1 MKGRDKTMDQVDVL
15 IIGAGVVGLAVAAE
29 LSKQF
34 NDISLVLL
42 ERHSKFGQETS
53 SRNSEVIHA
62 GIYYPTG
69 SLKAKLCVEGNRRLY
84 QFCQEWEIPHQRI
97 GKFIIARNEKEIP
110 ALESLLAQG
119 QMNGVKDLELLDR
132 DQISELEPNI
142 RAVAALLSPSTGIID
157 SHKLMLR
164 FEWLALEQG
173 AIIAYNHEVIGV
185 ATKGNGYYVTYLN
198 PAGQLE
204 SIHCRWLIN
213 CAGLNSD
220 QIFSFLGTKIDDIGY
235 RIYPCKGE
243 YFSVPN
249 NKSALVSRLIYPPP
263 LKELEGL
270 GIHATKTL
278 DGRLRF
284 GPNAFYVEKLDYGVN
299 EDHAQDFY
307 KAASTYMPFLEP
319 TDLQPD
325 MAGIRPKIQA
335 PGAPFCDFIV
345 CHEVERG
352 FEGVINLIGI
362 ESPGLTSSLTL
373 AEMVRGII
381 H

>member
-1 MKGRDKTMDQVDVL
+1 MEKVDLL

-34 NDISLVLL
+34 NDKSLVLL
-42 ERHSKFGQETS
+42 EQHSKFGQETS
-53 SRNSEVIHA
+53 SRNSEVIHS

-69 SLKAKLCVEGNRRLY
+69 SLKAKLCVEGNQRLY
-84 QFCQEWEIPHQRI
+84 QFCREWEIPHKRL
-97 GKFIIARNEKEIP
+97 GKLIIARDENEIP
-110 ALESLLAQG
+110 ALESILAQG
-119 QMNGVKDLELLDR
+119 RKNGVTDLELLDR
-132 DQISELEPNI
+132 DQITKLEPNI
-142 RAVAALLSPSTGIID
+142 RAVSAILSPSTGIID

-164 FEWLALEQG
+164 LEWMALAQG
-173 AIIAYNHEVIGV
+173 AIVAYNHKVIGV
-185 ATKGNGYYVTYLN
+185 DSTGNGYCVTYRN

-220 QIFSFLGTKIDDIGY
+220 QIFSLLGMNVDDIGY

-243 YFSVPN
+243 YFSVSN
-249 NKSALVSRLIYPPP
+249 TKSALVTRLIYPPP
-263 LKELEGL
+263 LKDLKGL

-284 GPNAFYVEKLDYGVN
+284 GPNAFYVETLDYDVN
-299 EDHAQDFY
+299 EDHAQEFY
-307 KAASTYMPFLEP
+307 KAANTYLPFLEF

-325 MAGIRPKIQA
+325 MAGIRPKIQG
-335 PGAPFCDFIV
+335 PGDPVRDFIV
-345 CHEVERG
+345 CHEVDRG
-352 FEGVINLIGI
+352 FEGLINLIGI
-362 ESPGLTSSLTL
+362 ESPGLTSSLAL
-373 AEMVRGII
+373 ARLVRDFI

>member
-1 MKGRDKTMDQVDVL
+1 MEKVDVL
-15 IIGAGVVGLAVAAE
+15 IIGGGVVGLAVAAE
-29 LSKQF
+29 LSRRF
-34 NDISLVLL
+34 NDISLVLI

-84 QFCQEWEIPHQRI
+84 RFCQEWEIPYQRI
-97 GKFIIARNEKEIP
+97 EKLIIARNEKEIP

-119 QMNGVKDLELLDR
+119 QKNGVKDLILLDR
-132 DQISELEPNI
+132 DQITELEPNI
-142 RAVAALLSPSTGIID
+142 KATTAILSPSTGIID
-157 SHKLMLR
+157 SHKLMSTLER
-164 FEWLALEQG
+164 LALEQG

-185 ATKGNGYYVTYLN
+185 VPKGNAYDVTYLN
-198 PAGQLE
+198 PTGQLE
-204 SIHCRWLIN
+204 SINTHWLIN

-220 QIFSFLGTKIDDIGY
+220 QIFSFLGANIDDIGY

-243 YFSVPN
+243 YFSVSN
-249 NKSALVSRLIYPPP
+249 TKSALVSRLIYPPP
-263 LKELEGL
+263 LKELAGL

-284 GPNAFYVEKLDYGVN
+284 GPNAFYVDELDYAVN
-299 EDHAQDFY
+299 EDHAQEFY
-307 KAASTYMPFLEP
+307 NIVNTYMPFLEY
-319 TDLQPD
+319 TDLHPD

-335 PGAPFCDFIV
+335 PGDPFRDFIV

-352 FEGVINLIGI
+352 FEGLINLIGI
-362 ESPGLTSSLTL
+362 ESPGLTSSLTI
-373 AEMVRGII
+373 AEIVSDFIG
-381 H
+381 

>member
-1 MKGRDKTMDQVDVL
+1 MEKVEIL
-15 IIGAGVVGLAVAAE
+15 IIGAGVVGLAIAAE

-34 NDISLVLL
+34 DDGSVVLL

-69 SLKAKLCVEGNRRLY
+69 SLKAKLCVEGNQKLY
-84 QFCQEWEIPHQRI
+84 QFCQEWEIPHKRI
-97 GKFIIARNEKEIP
+97 GKLIIARNEEEIP
-110 ALESLLAQG
+110 ALESILTQG
-119 QMNGVKDLELLDR
+119 RKNGVNDLELLDK
-132 DQISELEPNI
+132 DQIAKLEPNI
-142 RAVAALLSPSTGIID
+142 RAAAGLLSPSTGIID

-164 FEWLALEQG
+164 LEWLALAQG
-173 AIIAYNHEVIGV
+173 AIVAYNHKVIGINP
-185 ATKGNGYYVTYLN
+185 KGDGYHVTYHN

-213 CAGLNSD
+213 CAGLTSD
-220 QIFSFLGTKIDDIGY
+220 QIFSFLGINIDDIGY

-243 YFSVPN
+243 YFSVSN
-249 NKSALVSRLIYPPP
+249 TKSALVSRLIYPPP
-263 LKELEGL
+263 LKDLKGL
-270 GIHATKTL
+270 GIHATKAL

-284 GPNAFYVEKLDYGVN
+284 GPNAIYTETLDYDVN
-299 EDHAQDFY
+299 EDHAQEFY
-307 KAASTYMPFLEP
+307 NAVNTYMPFLKSA
-319 TDLQPD
+319 DFHPD

-335 PGAPFCDFIV
+335 PGDPIRDFIV

-352 FEGVINLIGI
+352 FEGLINLIGI

-373 AEMVRGII
+373 AEMVKDLI

>member
-1 MKGRDKTMDQVDVL
+1 MEKVDVL
-15 IIGAGVVGLAVAAE
+15 IIGAGVVGLAIAAE

-34 NDISLVLL
+34 DNRSILLL

-69 SLKAKLCVEGNRRLY
+69 SLKAKLCVEGNPLLY
-84 QFCQEWEIPHQRI
+84 QFCQEWKIPHQRI
-97 GKFIIARNEKEIP
+97 GKLIIARNENEVP
-110 ALESLLAQG
+110 ALESILAQG
-119 QMNGVKDLELLDR
+119 QKNGVTDLELLANA
-132 DQISELEPNI
+132 QILKLEPNI
-142 RAVAALLSPSTGIID
+142 RAVAAILSPSTGIID

-164 FEWLALEQG
+164 LEWMALEQG
-173 AIIAYNHEVIGV
+173 AIIAYNHELIGV
-185 ATKGNGYYVTYLN
+185 DSIGNGYSVTYRN
-198 PAGQLE
+198 PSGQQE
-204 SIHCRWLIN
+204 SIHCQWLIN

-220 QIFSFLGTKIDDIGY
+220 QIFSCLGINIDDIGY

-243 YFSVPN
+243 YFCVSN
-249 NKSALVSRLIYPPP
+249 TKSALVSRLIYPPP

-284 GPNAFYVEKLDYGVN
+284 GPNAIYVDKLDYGVN
-299 EDHAQDFY
+299 EDHAQEFY
-307 KAASTYMPFLEP
+307 NAVNTYLPFLNYS
-319 TDLQPD
+319 DLLPD

-335 PGAPFCDFIV
+335 PGDPFCDFIV

-352 FEGVINLIGI
+352 FEGLINLIGI
-362 ESPGLTSSLTL
+362 ESPGLTSSLSL
-373 AEMVRGII
+373 AKRVSSLM
-381 H
+381 

>member
-1 MKGRDKTMDQVDVL
+1 MEKVEIL
-15 IIGAGVVGLAVAAE
+15 IIGAGVIGLAIAAE

-34 NDISLVLL
+34 DDGSVVLL

-69 SLKAKLCVEGNRRLY
+69 SLKAQLCVEGNQKLY
-84 QFCQEWEIPHQRI
+84 QFCHEWEIPHKRI
-97 GKFIIARNEKEIP
+97 GKLIIARNEEEIP
-110 ALESLLAQG
+110 ALESILAQG
-119 QMNGVKDLELLDR
+119 RKNGVNDLELLDK
-132 DQISELEPNI
+132 DQITKLEPNI
-142 RAVAALLSPSTGIID
+142 RAAAGLFSPSTGIID

-164 FEWLALEQG
+164 LEWLALAQG
-173 AIIAYNHEVIGV
+173 SIVAYNHKVIGINP
-185 ATKGNGYYVTYLN
+185 KGHGYHVTYHN

-220 QIFSFLGTKIDDIGY
+220 QIFSFLGINIDDIGY

-243 YFSVPN
+243 YFSVSN
-249 NKSALVSRLIYPPP
+249 TKSALVSRLIYPPP
-263 LKELEGL
+263 LKDLKGL
-270 GIHATKTL
+270 GIHATKAL

-284 GPNAFYVEKLDYGVN
+284 GPNAIYTETLHYDVN
-299 EDHAQDFY
+299 EDHAQEFY
-307 KAASTYMPFLEP
+307 NAVNTYMPFLKP
-319 TDLQPD
+319 TDFHPD

-335 PGAPFCDFIV
+335 PGAPIRDFIV

-352 FEGVINLIGI
+352 FEGLINLIGI

-373 AEMVRGII
+373 AEMVKDLI

>member
-1 MKGRDKTMDQVDVL
+1 ML

-29 LSKQF
+29 LSKEF
-34 NDISLVLL
+34 NDRSLVLL

-69 SLKAKLCVEGNRRLY
+69 SLKAKLCVEGNHLLY
-84 QFCQEWEIPHQRI
+84 QFCQEWGIPHQQI
-97 GKFIIARNEKEIP
+97 GKLIIARNEKEIQ
-110 ALESLLAQG
+110 ALESILAQG
-119 QMNGVKDLELLDR
+119 QKNGVTDLVLLDK
-132 DQISELEPNI
+132 DQITKLEPNI
-142 RAVAALLSPSTGIID
+142 RATAAILSPSTGIID

-164 FEWLALEQG
+164 LEWMAIEQG
-173 AIIAYNHEVIGV
+173 AIIAYNHELIGV
-185 ATKGNGYYVTYLN
+185 DSKGNGYCVTYRN

-204 SIHCRWLIN
+204 SIHCNWLIN

-220 QIFSFLGTKIDDIGY
+220 QIFSCLGINIDDIGY
-235 RIYPCKGE
+235 RIHPCKGE
-243 YFSVPN
+243 YFCVSN
-249 NKSALVSRLIYPPP
+249 SKSALVSRLIYPPP

-284 GPNAFYVEKLDYGVN
+284 GPNAIYVDKLDYDVD
-299 EDHAQDFY
+299 EDHAQEFY
-307 KAASTYMPFLEP
+307 NSVNTYLPFLKYS
-319 TDLQPD
+319 DLHPD

-335 PGAPFCDFIV
+335 PGDPFRDFIV

-352 FEGVINLIGI
+352 FEGLINLIGI

-373 AEMVRGII
+373 AKMVRSLIDQI
-381 H
+381 DLI

>member
-1 MKGRDKTMDQVDVL
+1 MDKVDVL

-29 LSKQF
+29 LSEQF
-34 NDISLVLL
+34 DDKSLVLL

-69 SLKAKLCVEGNRRLY
+69 SLKAKLCVEGNRSLY

-97 GKFIIARNEKEIP
+97 EKLIIARTETEIP
-110 ALESLLAQG
+110 ALESVLAQG
-119 QMNGVKDLELLDR
+119 RKNGVTNLEQLDK
-132 DQISELEPNI
+132 DQITKLEPNI
-142 RAVAALLSPSTGIID
+142 RAVAAILSPSTGIID

-164 FEWLALEQG
+164 LEWMALEQG

-185 ATKGNGYYVTYLN
+185 ESKGNGYSVTYRN
-198 PAGQLE
+198 PSGQLE

-213 CAGLNSD
+213 CAGLLSD
-220 QIFSFLGTKIDDIGY
+220 QIVSHLGMNVDDIGY

-243 YFSVPN
+243 YFSVSN
-249 NKSALVSRLIYPPP
+249 AKSALVSRLIYPPP
-263 LKELEGL
+263 LKELKGL

-284 GPNAFYVEKLDYGVN
+284 GPNAFYVETLDYTVN
-299 EDHAQDFY
+299 EDHAQEFY
-307 KAASTYMPFLEP
+307 KAANTYLPFLKHS
-319 TDLQPD
+319 DFYPD
-325 MAGIRPKIQA
+325 MAGIRPKIQG
-335 PGAPFCDFIV
+335 PGDPFCDFIV
-345 CHEVERG
+345 RHEVERG
-352 FEGVINLIGI
+352 FEGLINLIGI

-373 AEMVRGII
+373 AMMVRGLISFE
-381 H
+381 

>member
-1 MKGRDKTMDQVDVL
+1 MKGNITVEKVDVL

-34 NDISLVLL
+34 KDKSLVLL

-53 SRNSEVIHA
+53 SRNSEVIHS

-69 SLKAKLCVEGNRRLY
+69 SLKAKLCVEGNQYLY
-84 QFCQEWEIPHQRI
+84 QFCQEWEIPYKRL
-97 GKFIIARNEKEIP
+97 GKLIVARKENEIQ
-110 ALESLLAQG
+110 ALDSILLQG
-119 QMNGVKDLELLDR
+119 QKNGVKDLELLSR
-132 DQISELEPNI
+132 DQITQLEPNI
-142 RAVAALLSPSTGIID
+142 NAIAAILSPSTGILD
-157 SHKLMLR
+157 SHQLMLR
-164 FEWLALEQG
+164 LEWLSIEHG
-173 AIIAYNHEVIGV
+173 AIIAYNHEVIGIDSK
-185 ATKGNGYYVTYLN
+185 ANGYYVTYRN

-220 QIFSFLGTKIDDIGY
+220 QIFSFLGTNVDEIGY

-243 YFSVPN
+243 YFSVSN
-249 NKSALVSRLIYPPP
+249 TQSALVSRLIYPPP
-263 LKELEGL
+263 LKELKGL

-284 GPNAFYVEKLDYGVN
+284 GPNAFYVETLDYDVN
-299 EDHAQDFY
+299 EDHAQEFY
-307 KAASTYMPFLEP
+307 NAVNNYMPFLKY
-319 TDLQPD
+319 TDFQPD

-335 PGAPFCDFIV
+335 PGDPFRDFIV

-352 FEGVINLIGI
+352 FEGLINLIGI
-362 ESPGLTSSLTL
+362 ESPGLTSSLAL
-373 AEMVRGII
+373 AKLVKDFI

>member
-1 MKGRDKTMDQVDVL
+1 MEKVDVL

-29 LSKQF
+29 LSKQA

-53 SRNSEVIHA
+53 SRNSEVIHS

-69 SLKAKLCVEGNRRLY
+69 SLKAKLCVAGNQRLY
-84 QFCQEWEIPHQRI
+84 QFCQKWEIPHKRI
-97 GKFIIARNEKEIP
+97 GKLIIARDDEEIP
-110 ALESLLAQG
+110 ALESILAQG
-119 QMNGVKDLELLDR
+119 RKNGVKDLERLDK
-132 DQISELEPNI
+132 DQITKLEPNI
-142 RAVAALLSPSTGIID
+142 RAVAAILSPSTGIID

-164 FEWLALEQG
+164 LEWLALEQG
-173 AIIAYNHEVIGV
+173 AIIAYNHEVVGV
-185 ATKGNGYYVTYLN
+185 DLKDNGYYVTYRN

-213 CAGLNSD
+213 CAGLFSD
-220 QIFSFLGTKIDDIGY
+220 QIFSFLGVNIDDIGY

-243 YFSVPN
+243 YFCVSN
-249 NKSALVSRLIYPPP
+249 SKSALVSRLIYPLP
-263 LKELEGL
+263 LKELKGL

-278 DGRLRF
+278 DGRLKF
-284 GPNAFYVEKLDYGVN
+284 GPNAFYVEKLDYAVN
-299 EDHAQDFY
+299 EDHAQEFY
-307 KAASTYMPFLEP
+307 KAANTYMPFLKH
-319 TDLQPD
+319 TDLHPD

-335 PGAPFCDFIV
+335 PGDPFRDFIV
-345 CHEVERG
+345 RHEIERG
-352 FEGVINLIGI
+352 FEGLINLIGI

-373 AEMVRGII
+373 AEMVSGLI

>member
-1 MKGRDKTMDQVDVL
+1 MDKVDVL
-15 IIGAGVVGLAVAAE
+15 IIGGGVIGLAVAAE

-69 SLKAKLCVEGNRRLY
+69 SLKAKLCVEGNQRLY
-84 QFCQEWEIPHQRI
+84 QFCREWEIPHQRI
-97 GKFIIARNEKEIP
+97 GKLIIARNEKEIP

-119 QMNGVKDLELLDR
+119 RKNGVKNLELLNR
-132 DQISELEPNI
+132 DQVALLEPNI
-142 RAVAALLSPSTGIID
+142 SAAAAILSPSTGIID

-164 FEWLALEQG
+164 LEWLALEQG

-185 ATKGNGYYVTYLN
+185 DSKGNGYYVTYLN

-220 QIFSFLGTKIDDIGY
+220 QIFSFLGTNIDDIGY

-243 YFSVPN
+243 YFCVSN
-249 NKSALVSRLIYPPP
+249 TKSTLVSRLIYPPP
-263 LKELEGL
+263 LKGLEGL

-284 GPNAFYVEKLDYGVN
+284 GPNAFYVEKLDYDVN
-299 EDHAQDFY
+299 EDHAQEFY
-307 KAASTYMPFLEP
+307 NTVSTYMPFLEY
-319 TDLQPD
+319 TDFHPD

-335 PGAPFCDFIV
+335 PGGPFRDFIV

-352 FEGVINLIGI
+352 FEGLINLIGI
-362 ESPGLTSSLTL
+362 ESPGLTSSLAI
-373 AEMVRGII
+373 AEVVRDFI

>member
-1 MKGRDKTMDQVDVL
+1 MDVL
-15 IIGAGVVGLAVAAE
+15 IIGGGVVGLAVAAE
-29 LSKQF
+29 LSRRF
-34 NDISLVLL
+34 NDISLVLI

-84 QFCQEWEIPHQRI
+84 RFCQEWEIPYQRI
-97 GKFIIARNEKEIP
+97 EKLIIARNEKEIP

-119 QMNGVKDLELLDR
+119 QKNGVKDLILLDR
-132 DQISELEPNI
+132 DQITELEPNI
-142 RAVAALLSPSTGIID
+142 KATTAILSPSTGIID
-157 SHKLMLR
+157 SHKLMSTLER
-164 FEWLALEQG
+164 LALEQG

-185 ATKGNGYYVTYLN
+185 VPKGNAYDVTYLN
-198 PAGQLE
+198 PTGQLE
-204 SIHCRWLIN
+204 SINTHWLIN

-220 QIFSFLGTKIDDIGY
+220 QIFSFLGANIDDIGY

-243 YFSVPN
+243 YFSVSN
-249 NKSALVSRLIYPPP
+249 TKSALVSRLIYPPP
-263 LKELEGL
+263 LKELAGL

-284 GPNAFYVEKLDYGVN
+284 GPNAFYVDELDYAVN
-299 EDHAQDFY
+299 EDHAQEFY
-307 KAASTYMPFLEP
+307 NIVNTYMPFLEY
-319 TDLQPD
+319 TDLHPD

-335 PGAPFCDFIV
+335 PGDPFRDFIV

-352 FEGVINLIGI
+352 FEGLINLIGI
-362 ESPGLTSSLTL
+362 ESPGLTSSLTI
-373 AEMVRGII
+373 AEIVSDFIG
-381 H
+381 

>member
-1 MKGRDKTMDQVDVL
+1 MEKVEIL
-15 IIGAGVVGLAVAAE
+15 IIGAGVVGLAIAAE

-34 NDISLVLL
+34 NDSSIVLL

-69 SLKAKLCVEGNRRLY
+69 SYKAKLCVEGNQRLY
-84 QFCQEWEIPHQRI
+84 EFCKEWQIPHKRI
-97 GKFIIARNEKEIP
+97 GKLIIARNENEIP
-110 ALESLLAQG
+110 ILESLQIQG
-119 QMNGVKDLELLDR
+119 QRNGISDLELLDK
-132 DQISELEPNI
+132 DQTAKLEPNI
-142 RAVAALLSPSTGIID
+142 KAVAALLSPSTGIIN

-164 FEWLALEQG
+164 LEWSALEHG
-173 AIIAYNHEVIGV
+173 AIIAYNHEVISV
-185 ATKGNGYYVTYLN
+185 NSKGKGYNVTYRN

-220 QIFSFLGTKIDDIGY
+220 QIFSFLGINIDEIGY

-243 YFSVPN
+243 YFSVSN
-249 NKSALVSRLIYPPP
+249 AKSALVSRLIYPPP
-263 LKELEGL
+263 LKELKGL
-270 GIHATKTL
+270 GIHATKSL
-278 DGRLRF
+278 DGKLRF
-284 GPNAFYVEKLDYGVN
+284 GPNAIYSETLDYDVN
-299 EDHAQDFY
+299 EDHAQEFY
-307 KAASTYMPFLEP
+307 NAVNTYMPFLKQ
-319 TDLQPD
+319 TDFHPD

-335 PGAPFCDFIV
+335 PGDPFRDFIV

-352 FEGVINLIGI
+352 FEGLINLIGI

-373 AEMVRGII
+373 AEKVKGLIY
-381 H
+381 

>member
-1 MKGRDKTMDQVDVL
+1 MDKVDVL
-15 IIGAGVVGLAVAAE
+15 IIGGGVVGLAVAAE

-69 SLKAKLCVEGNRRLY
+69 SLKASLCVEGNKRLY
-84 QFCQEWEIPHQRI
+84 QFCKEWDIPHQRI
-97 GKFIIARNEKEIP
+97 EKLVIARNENEIP
-110 ALESLLAQG
+110 ALEVLLAQG
-119 QMNGVKDLELLDR
+119 RMNGVQDLVLLDKN
-132 DQISELEPNI
+132 QITNLEPNI
-142 RAVAALLSPSTGIID
+142 TASAAILSPSTGIID

-164 FEWLALEQG
+164 LEWMALEQG
-173 AIIAYNHEVIGV
+173 AIIAYNHEVIR
-185 ATKGNGYYVTYLN
+185 AEPKGNGYYVTYLN
-198 PAGQLE
+198 PTGQLE
-204 SIHCRWLIN
+204 SIHCQWLIN

-220 QIFSFLGTKIDDIGY
+220 QIFSLLGAKIDDIGY
-235 RIYPCKGE
+235 RIHPCKGE
-243 YFSVPN
+243 YFCVSN
-249 NKSALVSRLIYPPP
+249 TKSALVSRLIYPPP

-284 GPNAFYVEKLDYGVN
+284 GPNAFYVETLDYDVDDN
-299 EDHAQDFY
+299 HAQEFY
-307 KAASTYMPFLEP
+307 NSVNTYLPFLDY

-325 MAGIRPKIQA
+325 MAGIRPKIQG
-335 PGAPFCDFIV
+335 PGEPFRDFIV
-345 CHEVERG
+345 CHEIERG
-352 FEGVINLIGI
+352 FEGLINLIGI

-373 AEMVRGII
+373 AEMVRSFI

>member
-1 MKGRDKTMDQVDVL
+1 MEKVEVL

-29 LSKQF
+29 LSKHF
-34 NDISLVLL
+34 TDKSIVLL

-69 SLKAKLCVEGNRRLY
+69 SLKAKLCVEGNQRLY
-84 QFCQEWEIPHQRI
+84 QFCQEWEIPHNRI
-97 GKFIIARNEKEIP
+97 GKLIIARTEQEIP
-110 ALESLLAQG
+110 AIESLLAQG
-119 QMNGVKDLELLDR
+119 QMNGVSDLELLDR
-132 DQISELEPNI
+132 DQIIKLEPNI
-142 RAVAALLSPSTGIID
+142 RAVAAILSPSTGIID

-164 FEWLALEQG
+164 FEWLAIEQG

-185 ATKGNGYYVTYLN
+185 DSKGNGYYVTYRN
-198 PAGQLE
+198 PVGQLE
-204 SIHCRWLIN
+204 SIHCHWLIN

-220 QIFSFLGTKIDDIGY
+220 QIVSFLGINLDDIGY

-243 YFSVPN
+243 YFSVSN
-249 NKSALVSRLIYPPP
+249 AKSALVSRLIYPPP
-263 LKELEGL
+263 LKELKGL

-284 GPNAFYVEKLDYGVN
+284 GPNAIYVKNLDYSVD
-299 EDHAQDFY
+299 EDHALEFY
-307 KAASTYMPFLEP
+307 DAAKTSMPFLNY
-319 TDLQPD
+319 TDLHPD

-335 PGAPFCDFIV
+335 PGDPFCDFIV

-352 FEGVINLIGI
+352 FEGLINLIGI

-373 AEMVRGII
+373 AEMVRGFI